1 MTNRASIFEAPDIDV
16 DAFTRR
22 RPDPAA
28 LDEISQN
35 SKFRSRDPVDQV
47 QGGRVPHTYRT
58 GRNITFS
65 AKTTQATLG
74 YVLRDRSATGLESCR
89 DLGICHRCASAGTS
103 KVVPW
108 TLATGGLSN
117 TREAHSCST

>member
-28 LDEISQN
+28 LDEISQK

-65 AKTTQATLG
+65 AKTTQTTLDTFYEIARQQG
-74 YVLRDRSATGLESCR
+74 WKAAETLEYAIAA
-89 DLGICHRCASAGTS
+89 LQ
-103 KVVPW
+103 
-108 TLATGGLSN
+108 
-117 TREAHSCST
+117 RELQK